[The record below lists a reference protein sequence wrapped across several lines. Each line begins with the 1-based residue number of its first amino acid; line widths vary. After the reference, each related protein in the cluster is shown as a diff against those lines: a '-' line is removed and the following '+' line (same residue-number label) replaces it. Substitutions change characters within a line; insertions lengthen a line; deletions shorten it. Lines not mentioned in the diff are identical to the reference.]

1 MVGWIELSGRM
12 EEAFV
17 KKSSSLNDK
26 QASATILKIYNN
38 NKIVLVYV
46 QRRIPVLKYY
56 SELVSIKT
64 PVYHDMT

>member
-46 QRRIPVLKYY
+46 QR
-56 SELVSIKT
+56 
-64 PVYHDMT
+64 